1 MILTIDHGAVRELQ
15 LNRPPVNALSPELI
29 SALKKAVELAPQDG
43 GAGAG
48 AVWDAREI
56 LSGSRH
62 SVAADARSSC
72 DI

>member
-29 SALKKAVELAPQDG
+29 AALKKAVEAGPPG
-43 GAGAG
+43 RGAGAG

-56 LSGSRH
+56 LGGSRY
-62 SVAADARSSC
+62 SDAADT
-72 DI
+72 